1 VIRPARSAL
10 FVAVLVL
17 ATATPAAAGRWAREA
32 CSLPLAWLRRIDNGY
47 RPDRSGELM
56 IVPAMDNY
64 FDNHSH
70 AGPWPYLQNV
80 PMFLYGPGH
89 VEAAGRLDQPV
100 TMADVAPTI
109 AEHLGSP
116 FDAPHGHSMGHVLP
130 GAEPPQVIVIV
141 VWDGGGRNVLAKYP
155 KAWPNL
161 RSLIP
166 EGAWFDRAT
175 VGSSPSTTAA
185 VHSTLGTGTFPRLHG
200 VVDRAFRVGKAI
212 RTLRDSLGFLDART
226 IGDEFDAANE
236 NVPKVGMVGNT
247 LAVGMLGHGA
257 ALAAGDRDFLL
268 IHGSTGRWGIPDEL
282 RSSFAFPDWVEQVPA
297 PDPKPDLAVTR
308 RFARYQTRI
317 VAELIRREGF
327 GSGGQA
333 DLLFVNYKQIDKAG
347 HHRGLISSQMREAVS
362 SSDEAFGRL
371 VEVLDAEVGAGQW
384 VMGLSAD
391 HGSTP
396 DARATGGFSISRKEL
411 QADLERRF
419 DRDRD
424 ARSVVDKMASTQIY
438 LDVPELRDNGV
449 GVRAVAR
456 FINAYRERQN
466 DPSGDRQRAFRSAFP
481 SSVLRPT
488 LRCLSA

>member
-1 VIRPARSAL
+1 M
-10 FVAVLVL
+10 VL

-47 RPDRSGELM
+47 RPDRSGDLM
-56 IVPAMDNY
+56 IVPANNNY

-70 AGPWPYLQNV
+70 AGPWPYLQKV

-89 VEAAGRLDQPV
+89 VEAAGPLEQPV
-100 TMADVAPTI
+100 TMADLAPTM
-109 AEHLGSP
+109 AEHLDFS
-116 FDAPHGHSMGHVLP
+116 FDAPHGGSMGQVVP
-130 GAEPPQVIVIV
+130 GAEVPPLILVVI
-141 VWDGGGRNVLAKYP
+141 WDGGGRNVLARFP

-161 RSLIP
+161 KTLMP
-166 EGAWFDRAT
+166 QGAWFDRAT

-185 VHSTLGTGTFPRLHG
+185 IHSTLGTGAFPRKHG

-212 RTLRDSLGFLDART
+212 KTLRDSLGFLDART
-226 IGDEFDAANE
+226 IGDRFDLASDNSS
-236 NVPKVGMVGNT
+236 VVGMVGNT
-247 LAVGMLGHGA
+247 LAAGMLGHGN
-257 ALAAGDRDFLL
+257 ALNGGDRD
-268 IHGSTGRWGIPDEL
+268 IMMVHGSTGRWGVPKEL
-282 RSSFAFPDWVEQVPA
+282 RPHFRFPGWVSEVPA
-297 PDPKPDLAVTR
+297 PEPSPHLADTP

-317 VAELIRREGF
+317 VRELIRREGF
-327 GSGGQA
+327 GAGGPA
-333 DLLFVNYKQIDKAG
+333 DLLFVNYKQIDHAG
-347 HHRGLISSQMREAVS
+347 HQSGLNSSRMRDALR

-371 VEVLDAEVGAGQW
+371 VEILDAEVGTGQW
-384 VMGLSAD
+384 VMGLTAD

-411 QADLERRF
+411 QADIERRF

-424 ARSVVDKMASTQIY
+424 ARSVVDKMAATQIY

-456 FINAYRERQN
+456 FIKAYRERQN